1 LWYNFYMDK
10 KITAIAQV
18 VNADL
23 ERVNAN
29 LLFEV
34 DLKPQLANEIEQ
46 FLKAPSKRI
55 RSLITI
61 LYLRASKM
69 YLLPAHYELLASVE
83 LIHNA
88 SLVHD
93 DVIDESKLRRSRQ
106 TLNDKFDNQLA
117 VISGDYLIGIALEKL
132 VKIGSLSVL
141 DVFAKTLQNMC
152 KGEVNQYFN
161 RFKKT
166 DLESYIEKSTQK
178 TALLFESALKS
189 AILLAEEDY
198 DEKTSEFALNFGLA
212 FQIRDDLLNV
222 MKKDKSKAM
231 TDVDDGIYNAPLI
244 LSDDIND
251 GIEKTKDLLNNY
263 VNCAKQCIQDLGDSP
278 YKKALIDLLELI
290 KNV

>member
-1 LWYNFYMDK
+1 MDK

-34 DLKPQLANEIEQ
+34 DLKPQLAKELEH

-55 RSLITI
+55 RSLLTI

-93 DVIDESKLRRSRQ
+93 DVIDESKLRRNRQ

-132 VKIGSLSVL
+132 IKIGSLPVL

-161 RFKKT
+161 KFKKT
-166 DLESYIEKSTQK
+166 DLET
-178 TALLFESALKS
+178 LLKNQPKKQHCFLK
-189 AILLAEEDY
+189 
-198 DEKTSEFALNFGLA
+198 
-212 FQIRDDLLNV
+212 
-222 MKKDKSKAM
+222 
-231 TDVDDGIYNAPLI
+231 AP
-244 LSDDIND
+244 
-251 GIEKTKDLLNNY
+251 
-263 VNCAKQCIQDLGDSP
+263 
-278 YKKALIDLLELI
+278 
-290 KNV
+290 

>member
-1 LWYNFYMDK
+1 MDK
-10 KITAIAQV
+10 KIKAIADV
-18 VNADL
+18 VKADI
-23 ERVNAN
+23 ERVNKG
-29 LLFEV
+29 LFF
-34 DLKPQLANEIEQ
+34 EIELKSELSKELGK
-46 FLKAPSKRI
+46 FLNAPSKRI
-55 RSLITI
+55 RSLVTI
-61 LYLRASKM
+61 LFLRASKM
-69 YLLPAHYELLASVE
+69 YLLPSHYELLASVE

-93 DVIDESKLRRSRQ
+93 DVIDESKLRRNRQ

-132 VKIGSLSVL
+132 VKIGSLPVL

-189 AILLAEEDY
+189 AILLAEENY
-198 DEKTSEFALNFGLA
+198 DEKISEFALNFGLA

>member
-1 LWYNFYMDK
+1 MNK
-10 KITAIAQV
+10 KITEIAEV
-18 VNADL
+18 VKADL
-23 ERVNAN
+23 ERVNSN
-29 LLFEV
+29 LFFEV
-34 DLKPQLANEIEQ
+34 DLKPQLAKELES

-55 RSLITI
+55 RSLVTI
-61 LYLRASKM
+61 LYLRAAKM
-69 YLLPAHYELLASVE
+69 YLLPSHYELLAAVE

-93 DVIDESKLRRSRQ
+93 DVIDESKMRRNRQ

-132 VKIGSLSVL
+132 IKIGSLSVL

-166 DLESYIEKSTQK
+166 DLEAYIEKSIQK

-189 AILLAEEDY
+189 AVILADEEY
-198 DEKTSEFALNFGLA
+198 NEKINEFAINFGLA

-222 MKKDKSKAM
+222 MKKDKSKTT

-244 LSDDIND
+244 LSDDIKD

-263 VNCAKQCIQDLGDSP
+263 INCAKQCIEDLGESN
-278 YKKALIDLLELI
+278 YKKALIELLELI
-290 KNV
+290 RNV

>member
-1 LWYNFYMDK
+1 MNK
-10 KITAIAQV
+10 KITEIAEV
-18 VNADL
+18 VKADL
-23 ERVNAN
+23 ERVNNN
-29 LLFEV
+29 LFIEV
-34 DLKPQLANEIEQ
+34 DLKSQLAKELEY

-55 RSLITI
+55 RSLVTI
-61 LYLRASKM
+61 LFLRASKM

-93 DVIDESKLRRSRQ
+93 DVIDESKLRRNRQ

-132 VKIGSLSVL
+132 VKIGSLSVIEI
-141 DVFAKTLQNMC
+141 FSKTLQNMC

-189 AILLAEEDY
+189 AVVLADEEY
-198 DEKTSEFALNFGLA
+198 TERVSEFAINFGLA

-222 MKKDKSKAM
+222 MKKDKSKTT
-231 TDVDDGIYNAPLI
+231 TDIDDGIYNAPLI

-251 GIEKTKDLLNNY
+251 GIEKTKSLLNNY
-263 VNCAKQCIQDLGDSP
+263 VNCAKQCINDLP
-278 YKKALIDLLELI
+278 ETHYKKALYELLELI
-290 KNV
+290 ENV

>member
-1 LWYNFYMDK
+1 MNK
-10 KITAIAQV
+10 KITEIAEV
-18 VNADL
+18 VKADL
-23 ERVNAN
+23 ERVNNN
-29 LLFEV
+29 LLFEM
-34 DLKPQLANEIEQ
+34 DLKPQLAKELEH

-55 RSLITI
+55 RSLVTI

-69 YLLPAHYELLASVE
+69 YLLPAHYDLLASVE

-93 DVIDESKLRRSRQ
+93 DVIDESKLRRNRQ

-132 VKIGSLSVL
+132 IKIGSLSVL

-161 RFKKT
+161 KFQKT
-166 DLESYIEKSTQK
+166 DLDTYIEKSTQK

-189 AILLAEEDY
+189 AVILAEEEY
-198 DEKTSEFALNFGLA
+198 SEKISEFALNFGLA

-222 MKKDKSKAM
+222 MKKDKTKTT
-231 TDVDDGIYNAPLI
+231 TDVDDGIYNAPLL
-244 LSDDIND
+244 LSDDINV

-263 VNCAKQCIQDLGDSP
+263 VNCANQCIEDLGESP
-278 YKKALIDLLELI
+278 YKRALIVLLELI

>member
-1 LWYNFYMDK
+1 MNK
-10 KITAIAQV
+10 KITAIADV
-18 VNADL
+18 VKADL
-23 ERVNAN
+23 ERVNNN
-29 LLFEV
+29 LFFEV
-34 DLKPQLANEIEQ
+34 DLKPQLAKELEL

-55 RSLITI
+55 RSLVTI
-61 LYLRASKM
+61 LYLRAAKM
-69 YLLPAHYELLASVE
+69 YLLPSHYELLASVE

-93 DVIDESKLRRSRQ
+93 DVIDESKMRRNRQ

-132 VKIGSLSVL
+132 VKIGSLAVL

-166 DLESYIEKSTQK
+166 DLETYIEKSTQK

-189 AILLAEEDY
+189 AVLLADEEY
-198 DEKTSEFALNFGLA
+198 SEKIDEFALNFGLA

-222 MKKDKSKAM
+222 MKKDKTKTT
-231 TDVDDGIYNAPLI
+231 TDIDDGIYNAPLI
-244 LSDDIND
+244 LSEDIND

-263 VNCAKQCIQDLGDSP
+263 VNCAKQCIEDLGESP
-278 YKKALIDLLELI
+278 YKKALIELLELI
-290 KNV
+290 RNV